1 MPQPV
6 KIQLLSFPGCPN
18 VKETRQAIIG
28 ALENLSLEAAVIED
42 VNVHD
47 DRTPENLRNYPSP
60 TILIDGKDIEGFDPT
75 DAAACRIYDGAGGVP
90 RVEKIEAFIKN
101 IIAGRQ
107 PQNL

>member
-18 VKETRQAIIG
+18 VEETREALLT

-47 DRTPENLRNYPSP
+47 PKTPDNLRNYPSP
-60 TILIDGKDIEGFDPT
+60 SILIDGKDIEGYDPNG
-75 DAAACRIYDGAGGVP
+75 AAACRIYDGAGGVP
-90 RVEKIEAFIKN
+90 GVEKITAALKQLF
-101 IIAGRQ
+101 
-107 PQNL
+107 